1 MGRGAGI
8 IGGGL
13 AAGWS
18 GRIFSMPQGD
28 PLDMRLFRLHTIICL
43 VGFALLGATVAN
55 AAELPI
61 KDFVQHPMLRN
72 PVLSPDGKYIAVV
85 VSKDSDST
93 DASYDLAVLHLPDLK
108 PVSRL
113 AMADRFVPINVHWV
127 SDTRLVMETAFAT
140 GTLVLPSATGDI
152 IGVDYDGSHKK
163 TLYSLHSRGGT
174 FGGVNS
180 LDIPRGFPGIADLP
194 RKPNGHFYLSLDRM
208 RDVTGDSWN
217 GGSSALYDVDASN
230 GAAKKIGEIDHGG
243 MELLQH
249 DGVARIAVG
258 ANNDLD
264 TVGFYSKDGKHWTR
278 MPVSTI
284 GKTFQPLAISD
295 DGSLLYALSSMDGG
309 PDALISCNL
318 DGSDREVL
326 ASDPFS
332 SVTDVMWNPVT
343 GVPIAAI
350 FGAGGR
356 PVVKYLNN
364 DPYAQIMRALAKGQ
378 PNAFV
383 NMSGASTDG
392 NMLLLS
398 VNSDRNPGDFALFDK
413 TTMSARPLYAVLPWI
428 KPAVMAHRMPIHFK
442 NRSGTELAGFL
453 TLPVGQDKN
462 LPLVLIPHGGPIG
475 PSDGWSY
482 DPWAALLANR
492 GYATLQINYR
502 GSGGRGENF
511 QRSGYKQFAT
521 GIQNDLVDGVNWAI
535 AHGYVDANRIC
546 VFGAS
551 FGGYSSLMQPIVA
564 PKLYKCAIDY
574 AGVYDW
580 RIGMDRSDTRRSK
593 LGRTYFTEAVGTR
606 EDAYAMSPVSMMDKF
621 NVPVLIAHGKD
632 DPRVPFQNATDL
644 RSYLNK
650 ANKPY
655 EWLAEPKELHGFQSE
670 KHNEELWNMILP
682 FLAKY
687 IGPGNTSAAAP
698 APAASK

>member
-1 MGRGAGI
+1 M
-8 IGGGL
+8 
-13 AAGWS
+13 
-18 GRIFSMPQGD
+18 FK
-28 PLDMRLFRLHTIICL
+28 FRLQAIFC
-43 VGFALLGATVAN
+43 FAGLLLLGAATAN

-61 KDFVQHPMLRN
+61 KDFVQHPTLRN

-85 VSKDSDST
+85 VSENNDDINT
-93 DASYDLAVLHLPDLK
+93 NFQLAVLHLPDLK

-113 AMADRFVPINVHWV
+113 SMAPRYTPINVHWV
-127 SDTRLVMETAFAT
+127 SNTRLIMETAVAT
-140 GTLVLPSATGDI
+140 GTLVLPSSTGDVI
-152 IGVDYDGSHKK
+152 AVDFDGSHKK
-163 TLYSLHSRGGT
+163 LLYSVYHRGN
-174 FGGVNS
+174 GVHS
-180 LDIPRGFPGIADLP
+180 LDIPRGSPAIAGIP
-194 RKPNGHFYLSLDRM
+194 HKRNGHFYLSLSRM
-208 RDVTGDSWN
+208 RGVTGDYWHDAET
-217 GGSSALYDVDASN
+217 GLYNVDADN
-230 GAAKKIGEIDHGG
+230 GAAVKIGGIDHGG
-243 MELLQH
+243 MEILQYNN
-249 DGVARIAVG
+249 VARIAVG
-258 ANNDLD
+258 EDNHLNM
-264 TVGFYSKDGKHWTR
+264 VGFYSKDGEHWTK
-278 MPVSTI
+278 MPASTI
-284 GKTFQPLAISD
+284 GKTFEPLAISH

-309 PDALISCNL
+309 PNALISCNL

-332 SVTDVMWNPVT
+332 SVTDVMWNPVS

-364 DPYAQIMRALAKGQ
+364 DPYAQIMRALGKGQ
-378 PNAFV
+378 PNALV
-383 NMSGASTDG
+383 TLDGASTDG

-398 VNSDRNPGDFALFDK
+398 VHSDRNPGDYALFDK
-413 TTMSARPLYAVLPWI
+413 TTMHARPLYAVQPWI
-428 KPAVMAHRMPIHFK
+428 KPAEMAHRMPIHFK
-442 NRSGTELAGFL
+442 SRDGIELVGFL

-462 LPLVLIPHGGPIG
+462 LPLVVIPHGGPIG
-475 PSDGWSY
+475 PNDSWFY

-502 GSGGRGENF
+502 GSGQRGENF

-521 GIQNDLVDGVNWAI
+521 GIQNDLVDGVKWVI
-535 AHGYVDANRIC
+535 AHGYVNPNRIC

-564 PKLYKCAIDY
+564 PKLYKCAVDY

-580 RIGMDRSDTRRSK
+580 RIGMDRSDTRRYAG
-593 LGRTYFTEAVGTR
+593 GRNYFEEAVGTR
-606 EDAYAMSPVSMMDKF
+606 DDAYAMSPVSMMDRF

-687 IGPGNTSAAAP
+687 IGPGNTTA
-698 APAASK
+698 APAASGK